1 MTDLYTTLPASEVA
15 PIMNF
20 TTKPPSVTNNTV
32 HYIPR
37 LNITE
42 LGEVLG
48 WENYVLYIIA
58 AIDFLLAI
66 TGEYH

>member
-1 MTDLYTTLPASEVA
+1 M
-15 PIMNF
+15 
-20 TTKPPSVTNNTV
+20 PPFVTNNTV

>member
-1 MTDLYTTLPASEVA
+1 
-15 PIMNF
+15 MNF
-20 TTKPPSVTNNTV
+20 TAATMPPSATSNTV

-48 WENYVLYIIA
+48 WQNNVLYIIA
-58 AIDFLLAI
+58 AIDFFI
-66 TGEYH
+66 IIIGKYY

>member
-1 MTDLYTTLPASEVA
+1 
-15 PIMNF
+15 MNF
-20 TTKPPSVTNNTV
+20 TKATMPPSVTNNTV

-58 AIDFLLAI
+58 AIDFFIIIIGKYYLRRRWNS
-66 TGEYH
+66 